1 MHKPLSTSGRLV
13 ALTVWTITLQI
24 GGLAAATAAQGT
36 PDGVT
41 SSTVAVSAELD
52 SAAVPAEIATTTT
65 LPPVRPTVPTTTV
78 PPAPKVTARAAAP
91 ATPAPAQAP
100 SPPPP
105 SQSPLQRVQ
114 AAFSASI
121 PRAWQAAIP
130 VRFEIISGV
139 TSWGHPNGL
148 IQIGTYHADGPS
160 ARLRMV
166 VAHEFGHLIAFRYG
180 SGAYNG
186 AAPKG
191 WPAYGSN
198 PAEAWADCVS
208 QAFTGVVDPSH
219 GLPPCSGSSLSWTR
233 QWLAE
238 GPPGR

>member
-1 MHKPLSTSGRLV
+1 MHKPLSNSGRLV
-13 ALTVWTITLQI
+13 ALAVWTITLQI

-36 PDGVT
+36 PDGVASGT
-41 SSTVAVSAELD
+41 VSAELD

-65 LPPVRPTVPTTTV
+65 LPPVPPTVPPTTV
-78 PPAPKVTARAAAP
+78 PPAPKVVTARAAAP
-91 ATPAPAQAP
+91 APPAP

-105 SQSPLQRVQ
+105 PPAQSPLQRVQ
-114 AAFSASI
+114 AAFGASV
-121 PRAWQAAIP
+121 PGRWQAAIP
-130 VRFEIISGV
+130 VRFEIISGG

-148 IQIGTYHADGPS
+148 IQVGTYHANGSS
-160 ARLRMV
+160 ARLRAT

-180 SGAYNG
+180 SRAYNG

-208 QAFTGVVDPSH
+208 QAFTGVIDPSH
-219 GLPPCSGSSLSWTR
+219 GLPPCSGASLSWTR
-233 QWLAE
+233 QWLAQ